1 MEVEKI
7 LHMNVGNGESSYA
20 NNSFLQETV
29 IRKTIPVLKHTI
41 KGIVNLD
48 MAFSKCFVIAD
59 LGCSTG
65 TNTLLVASIV
75 IDIVLELSKEN
86 NCKAPQF
93 QLCLNDLFGNDFN
106 AIFQLLPN
114 FYAKLKREKGEYFG
128 SCVVSATPGS
138 FYGRLFQDESLHLV
152 HSSYGLHWLS
162 QVPEGIENN
171 KVNIYMTKTS
181 PLNVFEAYQ
190 KQFHTDFKRF
200 LQARSEEIVSG
211 GRMVLTFHG
220 RSSADPTTDDGC
232 HHFELLTQSLLDMA
246 KEGLIEESYIN
257 SFNLPYYTA
266 CEDEVRNAI
275 HDEGSFFLDTLNA
288 FQVNWDPYDTDYT
301 NTKDSNELSHIH
313 GKNAAKITRAVTEPL
328 LTSHF
333 KNSINIEV
341 LFQRFGKQVAEDMAK
356 KKTRYFNVVISLTRK

>member
-1 MEVEKI
+1 MEVENI

-20 NNSFLQETV
+20 KNSFLQETA
-29 IRKTIPVLKHTI
+29 IRKTIPVLKHAI
-41 KGIVNLD
+41 KDMMNLD
-48 MAFSKCFVIAD
+48 IAFSKCFVIAD

-75 IDIVLELSKEN
+75 IDLVLELSKEDN
-86 NCKAPQF
+86 RKARQF

-106 AIFQLLPN
+106 AIFQSLPN
-114 FYAKLKREKGEYFG
+114 FYANLKKEKGEYFG

-152 HSSYGLHWLS
+152 HSSYAVHWLS

-171 KVNIYMTKTS
+171 KANIYMAKTS

-200 LQARSEEIVSG
+200 LQLRSEEIVTG
-211 GRMVLTFHG
+211 GRLVLTFLG
-220 RSSADPTTDDGC
+220 RSSADPTTDYGC
-232 HHFELLTQSLLDMA
+232 RIFELLAQSLLDMA
-246 KEGLIEESYIN
+246 KEGQIEESFIN
-257 SFNLPYYTA
+257 SFSVPHYTP
-266 CEDEVRNAI
+266 CEDEVSNVI
-275 HDEGSFFLDTLNA
+275 YDEGSFSLDTLNV

-301 NTKDSNELSHIH
+301 NTKDSNELSLVH
-313 GKNAAKITRAVTEPL
+313 GKNTSKIVRAVTEPL

-333 KNSINIEV
+333 KNSINIEL

-356 KKTRYFNVVISLTRK
+356 KKTRHFNVVISLTRK